1 MDIIDS
7 LVEELKGSATDE
19 EVDDIVS
26 RYAKM
31 LSTEDVILA
40 IADLSISLDASEEL
54 TVKLASVFTTA
65 LVDTMVETG
74 LVTDVEAFSNVYLE
88 KLDNNWD
95 LEIKEYTGGK
105 EEQE

>member
-7 LVEELKGSATDE
+7 LVEELRGSATDE

-31 LSTEDVILA
+31 ISTEDVILA
-40 IADLSISLDASEEL
+40 IADLSTSLDASEEL
-54 TVKLASVFTTA
+54 TLKLASMFTTA

-95 LEIKEYTGGK
+95 LEMKGMIKDDQ
-105 EEQE
+105 EEE